1 MPSGIRTPPEV
12 ATANTI
18 KTIVESTLDKDGEVF
33 VKEIIRDT
41 IEDILRREIKPK
53 VETAVRNYH
62 IKHPDD
68 LVNWLVGLAR
78 DLKAQAGSSPPT
90 VDLIE

>member
-1 MPSGIRTPPEV
+1 
-12 ATANTI
+12 
-18 KTIVESTLDKDGEVF
+18 
-33 VKEIIRDT
+33 
-41 IEDILRREIKPK
+41 LRREIKPK
-53 VETAVRNYH
+53 VETAVKNYH

-78 DLKAQAGSSPPT
+78 DLKAQSGSSPPT